1 MNMKS
6 FDNFGYQTPQITLV
20 VISSDGV
27 LCSSTQS
34 GEIEDL
40 VKQDMGDIWY

>member
-6 FDNFGYQTPQITLV
+6 IDNFGYQTPHMMQV
-20 VISSDGV
+20 VISSEGV
-27 LCSSTQS
+27 LCGSTQS
-34 GEIEDL
+34 GETDDL